1 MDDPQV
7 PQPDGFANLYVERVV
22 IENFRGL
29 RCAIDL
35 EPDMTLLVGRN
46 NAGKSRVL
54 RALTVALGGA
64 RSDVD
69 DLTVGMETPATI
81 DVFIAP
87 LARDEIGERSDE
99 EPGAEDFGPRL
110 REILGMGL
118 QQISLSPSR
127 QRFAWRTT
135 LEPSSEGLGARASR
149 HLLTFTGTSDGG
161 SWSLRDRPL
170 GLTREQ
176 LALVNAVDVPAQ
188 RDMDQELGRSGSA
201 IRRILSDLEIDEAAR
216 EGLERDLTE
225 LSGRIVAGSATLA
238 DMRIALQE
246 MTRYI
251 GGIGEP
257 ILRPVPSRLEELAR
271 SVVVEMNTGSGSL
284 PARLH
289 GSGTRSLA
297 SLQLQGVFY
306 KHRLG
311 KDGNPPRPHPVTL
324 IEEPEAHLH
333 PQAVFELPGLVGS
346 LGGQV
351 VASTHSS
358 HLVSAADPR
367 SVRILRP
374 DGAKTRVVDIRP
386 VEGGTEDETT
396 PRARRPQLYVE
407 EMEKLKR
414 QVERPFGE
422 LLFANAIVI
431 GDGATERAFL
441 PVMLRHALGPKA
453 DGVTVVDPGS
463 MRHPL
468 AAAVV
473 KFACLVEIPWF
484 LFADS
489 DDDGS
494 AAATELVG
502 RYANG
507 KLDHIVWIGGAP
519 TSQNGQKGRGAKAIE
534 EMVEDWDESLCRDV
548 CLGIRPDL
556 ANPDT
561 GRMLRKLKGS
571 IGSHLAYA
579 FAERYHDHAT
589 WPEPLR
595 DLIQRL
601 ERALSE
607 QERTGA

>member
-1 MDDPQV
+1 M
-7 PQPDGFANLYVERVV
+7 
-22 IENFRGL
+22 
-29 RCAIDL
+29 
-35 EPDMTLLVGRN
+35 
-46 NAGKSRVL
+46 
-54 RALTVALGGA
+54 
-64 RSDVD
+64 
-69 DLTVGMETPATI
+69 
-81 DVFIAP
+81 
-87 LARDEIGERSDE
+87 
-99 EPGAEDFGPRL
+99 
-110 REILGMGL
+110 
-118 QQISLSPSR
+118 
-127 QRFAWRTT
+127 
-135 LEPSSEGLGARASR
+135 
-149 HLLTFTGTSDGG
+149 
-161 SWSLRDRPL
+161 
-170 GLTREQ
+170 
-176 LALVNAVDVPAQ
+176 
-188 RDMDQELGRSGSA
+188 

-216 EGLERDLTE
+216 EGLEQDLKE

-238 DMRIALQE
+238 DMRIALEE

-257 ILRPVPSRLEELAR
+257 SLRPVPSRLEELAR

-306 KHRLG
+306 RHRLG

-333 PQAVFELPGLVGS
+333 PQAVFELPALVGS
-346 LGGQV
+346 LNGQV

-374 DGAKTRVVDIRP
+374 DGATTRVVDIRP

-396 PRARRPQLYVE
+396 PRARRPQLYLE

-422 LLFANAIVI
+422 LLFANAIII

-453 DGVTVVDPGS
+453 DGISVVDPGS
-463 MRHPL
+463 MGHPL

-494 AAATELVG
+494 KAATDLVG

-507 KLDHIVWIGGAP
+507 KHDRIVWIGGTP
-519 TSQNGQKGRGAKAIE
+519 SGQIGQKGQAAKAIE
-534 EMVEDWDESLCRDV
+534 AMVASWDEQLCRDV
-548 CLGIRPDL
+548 CLGIRSDL
-556 ANPDT
+556 IHPDT
-561 GRMLRKLKGS
+561 GRMLRNLKGS
-571 IGSHLAYA
+571 AGSHLAYA
-579 FAERYHDHAT
+579 FVKHYPDDTT

-601 ERALSE
+601 EMALSE
-607 QERTGA
+607 QERSDA

>member
-1 MDDPQV
+1 MDEPQSA
-7 PQPDGFANLYVERVV
+7 QADGFASLYVESVV

-29 RCAIDL
+29 NCAIDL
-35 EPDMTLLVGRN
+35 EPHMTLLVGRN

-64 RSDVD
+64 RADVD
-69 DLTVGMETPATI
+69 DLTVRMETPATI

-87 LARDEIGERSDE
+87 FPPDEIEEGTDE
-99 EPGAEDFGPRL
+99 EQGAEDFGPRL
-110 REILGMGL
+110 REILGIGL

-149 HLLTFTGTSDGG
+149 HLLTYTGAPDGG

-170 GLTREQ
+170 GLTSEQ
-176 LALVNAVDVPAQ
+176 LSLVNAVDVPAQ
-188 RDMDQELGRSGSA
+188 RDMDQELGRAGSA

-216 EGLERDLTE
+216 KGLERDLAE
-225 LSGRIVAGSATLA
+225 LSGRIVDGSATLA
-238 DMRIALQE
+238 DMRVALEE
-246 MTRYI
+246 MTRYV

-257 ILRPVPSRLEELAR
+257 SLRPVPSRLEELAR
-271 SVVVEMNTGSGSL
+271 SVVVEMDTGSGSL

-374 DGAKTRVVDIRP
+374 DGAKTRVVDIGP
-386 VEGGTEDETT
+386 VEGGTEDEAT
-396 PRARRPQLYVE
+396 PRARRPKLYIE

-414 QVERPFGE
+414 QIERPFGE

-441 PVMLRHALGPKA
+441 PVMLRHALGAKA
-453 DGVTVVDPGS
+453 DGITVVDPES
-463 MRHPL
+463 MKQPM
-468 AAAVV
+468 AAAAV

-489 DDDGS
+489 DDDGI
-494 AAATELVG
+494 AAATDLVG

-519 TSQNGQKGRGAKAIE
+519 TGQRGRAAKAIE
-534 EMVEDWDESLCRDV
+534 GMVEGWDERLCRDV

-556 ANPDT
+556 ANLDT
-561 GRMLRKLKGS
+561 GRMLHKLKGS

-579 FAERYHDHAT
+579 FAKSYPDHAT

-595 DLIQRL
+595 DLIRHL
-601 ERALSE
+601 ETALSG
-607 QERTGA
+607 QERSDA

>member
-7 PQPDGFANLYVERVV
+7 PHPDGFAGLYVERVV

-29 RCAIDL
+29 TCAIDL

-54 RALTVALGGA
+54 RALTVALGGTRA
-64 RSDVD
+64 DVD

-87 LARDEIGERSDE
+87 LPRDEISEGSE
-99 EPGAEDFGPRL
+99 EEQGTEDFGSRL

-149 HLLTFTGTSDGG
+149 HLLTFTGAPDGG

-188 RDMDQELGRSGSA
+188 RDMDQELGRAGSA

-216 EGLERDLTE
+216 EGLEQDLTE
-225 LSGRIVAGSATLA
+225 LSGRIVEGSATLA
-238 DMRIALQE
+238 DMRVALEE
-246 MTRYI
+246 MTRYV

-257 ILRPVPSRLEELAR
+257 SLHPVPSRLEELAR
-271 SVVVEMNTGSGSL
+271 SVVVEMDTGSGSL

-333 PQAVFELPGLVGS
+333 PQAVFELPGLVRS

-386 VEGGTEDETT
+386 VEAGTEDETT
-396 PRARRPQLYVE
+396 PRARRPELYVE

-422 LLFANAIVI
+422 LLFASAIVI

-441 PVMLRHALGPKA
+441 PVMLRHALGTKA
-453 DGVTVVDPGS
+453 DGITFVDPESMGS
-463 MRHPL
+463 PL

-494 AAATELVG
+494 AAATDLVR

-507 KLDHIVWIGGAP
+507 RVDHIVWIGGPPAG
-519 TSQNGQKGRGAKAIE
+519 QNAQQCAGPKAIE
-534 EMVEDWDESLCRDV
+534 EMVEDWDENLCRRV
-548 CLGIRPDL
+548 CLSVRPDL
-556 ANPDT
+556 ANLNT
-561 GRMLRKLKGS
+561 GRMLRKMKGS

-579 FAERYHDHAT
+579 FSERYPDRTT

-595 DLIQRL
+595 DLIQRI

-607 QERTGA
+607 RERSDA

>member
-1 MDDPQV
+1 MNDPQV
-7 PQPDGFANLYVERVV
+7 SQPDGFASLYVKRVV

-29 RCAIDL
+29 SCVIDL

-54 RALTVALGGA
+54 RALTVAIGGA
-64 RSDVD
+64 RADVD
-69 DLTVGMETPATI
+69 DFTVGMETPATI

-87 LARDEIGERSDE
+87 LPRDEIGEGSDE
-99 EPGAEDFGPRL
+99 EPGAEDFGSRL

-149 HLLTFTGTSDGG
+149 RLLTFTGTPDGG

-176 LALVNAVDVPAQ
+176 LDIVNAVDVPAQ
-188 RDMDQELGRSGSA
+188 RDMDQELARSGSA
-201 IRRILSDLEIDEAAR
+201 IRRILSDLEIDAAAK
-216 EGLERDLTE
+216 EDLERDLTE
-225 LSGRIVAGSATLA
+225 LSGRIVDGSATLA
-238 DMRIALQE
+238 DMRIALEE
-246 MTRYI
+246 MTRYVS
-251 GGIGEP
+251 GIGDP
-257 ILRPVPSRLEELAR
+257 SLRPVPSRLEELAR
-271 SVVVEMNTGSGSL
+271 SVVVEMDTGSGSL

-333 PQAVFELPGLVGS
+333 PQAIFELPGLVGS

-374 DGAKTRVVDIRP
+374 DEAKTRVVDIRP

-396 PRARRPQLYVE
+396 PRARRPKLYVE

-441 PVMLRHALGPKA
+441 PVMLRHALGAKA
-453 DGVTVVDPGS
+453 DGITVVDPGS
-463 MRHPL
+463 MGQPL

-489 DDDGS
+489 DDDGR
-494 AAATELVG
+494 AAANDLVG
-502 RYANG
+502 RYAND

-519 TSQNGQKGRGAKAIE
+519 AVQRGRAARAIE
-534 EMVEDWDESLCRDV
+534 EMVEGWDERLCRDV
-548 CLGIRPDL
+548 CLGTRPDL
-556 ANPDT
+556 ANLDT

-571 IGSHLAYA
+571 IGSHLAFVLAKHYP
-579 FAERYHDHAT
+579 DHAM
-589 WPEPLR
+589 WPQPLR

-601 ERALSE
+601 ETALSG
-607 QERTGA
+607 QDRSDA